1 MPRRAPGMNDAAL
14 AEAGPGRRRRLAL
27 LAIFASV
34 LSFSI
39 SLGGLVPWMALSL
52 EARGTEEAVIG
63 IVCAANP
70 FGVMLAAPLVPRLL
84 RRIGTADAI
93 LGGIFVSVVTIAL
106 LPLFDSVAGWLVLR
120 LVSGLAASVPWV
132 VTETWINVVAGD
144 RSRARVIALYGTI
157 MAVGFTTGPVV
168 LTVTGAEGPAAV
180 LCFAALNASAL
191 VPIFLVRRLAPIVS
205 HAESPRLSG
214 IALAMPAILA
224 AAFLSGAVD
233 TAFFGF
239 LPIWGMRAGLDET
252 FAVTLLS
259 VFVAGNVLLQLPLG
273 WLADVLG
280 YRPVM
285 LVCGLASILGPI
297 LTLETIELPTV
308 LCVVMFVWGG
318 MLWGTYTIGLAALG
332 QRFRNGPLAAANAA
346 FVMVYTLANITGPP
360 LAGLAIAA
368 WDPHGLI
375 VLMLGFAVAFTG
387 LVLWRSVTRRDG

>member
-1 MPRRAPGMNDAAL
+1 MNDAAL
-14 AEAGPGRRRRLAL
+14 AEAAAGRRRRLAL
-27 LAIFASV
+27 LAVFASA

-52 EARGTEEAVIG
+52 EGRGTEEAVIG

-84 RRIGTADAI
+84 RRIGSADAM
-93 LGGIFVSVVTIAL
+93 LGGVFVSVVTIAL
-106 LPLFDSVAGWLVLR
+106 LPVFDSVAGWLVLR
-120 LVSGLAASVPWV
+120 LISGLAGSVPWV
-132 VTETWINVVAGD
+132 VTETWINAVAGD
-144 RSRARVIALYGTI
+144 RSRARVVALYGTV

-168 LTVTGAEGPAAV
+168 LTVTGTEGLAAV
-180 LCFAALNASAL
+180 LCFAGLNASAL

-205 HAESPRLSG
+205 YAESPRLSG

-297 LTLETIELPTV
+297 LTLETIELPIV

-332 QRFRNGPLAAANAA
+332 QRFRSGPLAAANAA

-368 WDPHGLI
+368 WNPHGLI
-375 VLMLGFAVAFTG
+375 ALMLGFAVAFTG
-387 LVLWRSVTRRDG
+387 LVLWRSVTRREV

>member
-1 MPRRAPGMNDAAL
+1 MNDAAL

-93 LGGIFVSVVTIAL
+93 LGGIFISVVTIAL

-168 LTVTGAEGPAAV
+168 LTVTGTEGPAAV

-368 WDPHGLI
+368 WNPHGLI

>member
-1 MPRRAPGMNDAAL
+1 
-14 AEAGPGRRRRLAL
+14 
-27 LAIFASV
+27 
-34 LSFSI
+34 
-39 SLGGLVPWMALSL
+39 
-52 EARGTEEAVIG
+52 
-63 IVCAANP
+63 
-70 FGVMLAAPLVPRLL
+70 
-84 RRIGTADAI
+84 
-93 LGGIFVSVVTIAL
+93 
-106 LPLFDSVAGWLVLR
+106 
-120 LVSGLAASVPWV
+120 
-132 VTETWINVVAGD
+132 
-144 RSRARVIALYGTI
+144 
-157 MAVGFTTGPVV
+157 
-168 LTVTGAEGPAAV
+168 VTGAEGPAAV

-360 LAGLAIAA
+360 LAGLAMAA
-368 WDPHGLI
+368 WNPHGLI

>member
-14 AEAGPGRRRRLAL
+14 AEAAAGRRRRLAL
-27 LAIFASV
+27 LAVFASA

-52 EARGTEEAVIG
+52 EGRGTEEAVIG

-84 RRIGTADAI
+84 RRIGSADAI
-93 LGGIFVSVVTIAL
+93 LGGVFVSVVTIAL
-106 LPLFDSVAGWLVLR
+106 LPVFDSVAGWLVLR
-120 LVSGLAASVPWV
+120 LVSGLAGSVPWV
-132 VTETWINVVAGD
+132 VTETWINAVAGD
-144 RSRARVIALYGTI
+144 RSRARVVALYGTV

-168 LTVTGAEGPAAV
+168 LTVTGTEGLAAV
-180 LCFAALNASAL
+180 LCFAGLNASAL

-205 HAESPRLSG
+205 YAESPRLSG

-297 LTLETIELPTV
+297 LTLETIELPIV

-332 QRFRNGPLAAANAA
+332 QRFRSGPLAAANAA

-368 WDPHGLI
+368 WNPHGLI
-375 VLMLGFAVAFTG
+375 ALMLGFAVAFTG
-387 LVLWRSVTRRDG
+387 LVLWRGVTRREV